1 MPKYHITNEASQ
13 LESALHKSTLNCFKT
28 FCSCSVFSVSS
39 QSAGRE
45 VMDMDSTSDMDM
57 RNAFMIQTKMIVEGL
72 TLPAVGCIGIFGNI
86 L

>member
-28 FCSCSVFSVSS
+28 FCSCSAFSVSS

-57 RNAFMIQTKMIVEGL
+57 RNAFMIQTKMIVEL
-72 TLPAVGCIGIFGNI
+72 DWFDDMFVHY
-86 L
+86 

>member
-1 MPKYHITNEASQ
+1 MPNAASQ
-13 LESALHKSTLNCFKT
+13 LESALHKSTLNCFKI
-28 FCSCSVFSVSS
+28 FYSCSVFSVSS
-39 QSAGRE
+39 QSPGWE
-45 VMDMDSTSDMDM
+45 VMDMESTSDRDM